1 MFVRERS
8 LQEVATKLMEEPLP
22 DQEDGSVKDKKPEEK
37 KLTPDEQRLLSAGTI
52 SAAKSQLDRL
62 GSAGE

>member
-1 MFVRERS
+1 
-8 LQEVATKLMEEPLP
+8 MEEPLP
-22 DQEDGSVKDKKPEEK
+22 DQEDGSVKDEKPEEK
-37 KLTPDEQRLLSAGTI
+37 KLTPDERRLLSAGTI